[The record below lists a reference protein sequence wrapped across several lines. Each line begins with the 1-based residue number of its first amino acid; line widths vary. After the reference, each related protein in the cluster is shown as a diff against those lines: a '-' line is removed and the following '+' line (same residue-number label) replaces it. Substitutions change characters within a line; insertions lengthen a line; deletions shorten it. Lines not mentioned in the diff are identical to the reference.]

1 MTTPVRG
8 VRSDVCPDGAEKSRS
23 ALPRGVA
30 REIEGWVRSGRFPP
44 GGRLPPEREL
54 AVRVDAS
61 RNVLREAL
69 RILETRGVV
78 NVRHGIGTFVAA
90 NLAVEE
96 HVIPVAVHLEASQLP
111 VEEVLVARRV
121 IECAVVE
128 LAARVRDEFDLQ
140 ELRNIVE
147 ITAQAEKSRNLERFV
162 EADMRFHEFL
172 GRCTHNSLLAEIQS
186 EMTRASWAVR
196 GLASQT
202 YDAMRAAVRFHREI
216 LEACERRDDQ
226 AARSV
231 MLLHLIDAGER
242 LLGALSDPSTENGRR
257 RAGDN
262 EAVASK
268 PSRRLAG
275 AAKPGRTRQAASKG

>member
-1 MTTPVRG
+1 VNGPARG
-8 VRSDVCPDGAEKSRS
+8 GKSDNGPGGTEKSRS

-54 AVRVDAS
+54 AVRMDTS

-78 NVRHGIGTFVAA
+78 KVRHGIGTFVADD
-90 NLAVEE
+90 LAVEE

-121 IECAVVE
+121 IECAVAE
-128 LAARVRDEFDLQ
+128 LAARARDDFDLE
-140 ELRNIVE
+140 ELSKMVE
-147 ITAQAEKSRNLERFV
+147 ITAEAEKARDMERFV
-162 EADMRFHEFL
+162 EADIRFHEFL
-172 GRCTHNSLLAEIQS
+172 GQCTHNSLLAEVQS
-186 EMTRASWAVR
+186 EMTRASSAVR

-202 YDAMRAAVRFHREI
+202 YDAMRVAVRFHREI
-216 LEACERRDDQ
+216 LEACVRRDDQ
-226 AARSV
+226 AARAV

-242 LLGALSDPSTENGRR
+242 LLGALSDPATEDGQPDAAGGRTT
-257 RAGDN
+257 A
-262 EAVASK
+262 
-268 PSRRLAG
+268 P
-275 AAKPGRTRQAASKG
+275 KPGRRPTRSAEPTDRGKPAR